1 MTRAAAAMITA
12 ALVLA
17 GCQGGDDP
25 KPPTASI
32 SESGSTV
39 KPSST
44 EAVTSGPTPSPSPA
58 TPDPSPSGPEVSEP
72 AWGDGA
78 VRQEPVERPAGAPG
92 QEITGVRIGVQEGFD
107 RVVLDLTGEAP
118 ELGWSASFQ
127 PEAIADP
134 SGEPLEMEGE
144 EFLEVSVSGIDWSR
158 ESPERYDGAA
168 VTADSTK
175 VVTQVN
181 FGGLFEGRQQ
191 VVIGLKSH
199 AVYRVFAL
207 SGPARIVIDVRHP

>member
-1 MTRAAAAMITA
+1 MVMA
-12 ALVLA
+12 ALLLA
-17 GCQGGDDP
+17 GCQGGGEP
-25 KPPTASI
+25 GPPVAS
-32 SESGSTV
+32 SSGPGGTV
-39 KPSST
+39 APPGTGATTPEPSSSQS
-44 EAVTSGPTPSPSPA
+44 SGAPDSTPA
-58 TPDPSPSGPEVSEP
+58 GPVVSEP
-72 AWGDGA
+72 PWVETA
-78 VRQEPVERPAGAPG
+78 VMQDPVDQAAGGPG

-107 RVVLDLTGEAP
+107 RVVLDLTGEEP
-118 ELGWSASFQ
+118 QLGWSASFQ

-144 EFLEVSVSGIDWSR
+144 GFLEVSVAGIDWAR

-168 VTADSTK
+168 VNADSAT

-181 FGGLFEGRQQ
+181 FGGLFEGHQQ

-199 AVYRVFAL
+199 TAYRVFAL